1 MPRFNFNI
9 QQIISAVLS
18 LLTIIGVI
26 IGGISSGSSI
36 GSAPSPSPSPSA
48 SDSASGTFSQQQ
60 LIDATNDFRA
70 QNGLAPVKA
79 NAALNDLAQ
88 DWAETVARTGD
99 FKHRP
104 KFAQSYPAGWRS
116 ASENIAGQP
125 TGNNPRA
132 FVNQWANS
140 PGHRAN
146 MLNPDF
152 TDLGVGIARANDGT
166 YYAVQNFATF

>member
-1 MPRFNFNI
+1 MPRFNVNI

-18 LLTIIGVI
+18 LLTILGII
-26 IGGISSGSSI
+26 IGGISSGSSV
-36 GSAPSPSPSPSA
+36 GTTPSPSA
-48 SDSASGTFSQQQ
+48 FASGTFTQQQ

-104 KFAQSYPAGWRS
+104 EFAQSYPAGWRG
-116 ASENIAGQP
+116 AGENIAGQP

-132 FVNQWANS
+132 FVDQWANS

-146 MLNPDF
+146 LLNPDF
-152 TDLGVGIARANDGT
+152 TDLGVGIARGNDGM
-166 YYAVQNFATF
+166 YYAVQNFGTF

>member
-26 IGGISSGSSI
+26 IGGISSGSST
-36 GSAPSPSPSPSA
+36 ATVPSPSDSA
-48 SDSASGTFSQQQ
+48 SASGTFSQQQ

-70 QNGLAPVKA
+70 QHGLAPVKA

-104 KFAQSYPAGWRS
+104 KFAESYPAGWRG
-116 ASENIAGQP
+116 AGENIAGQP

-152 TDLGVGIARANDGT
+152 TDLGVGIARANDET